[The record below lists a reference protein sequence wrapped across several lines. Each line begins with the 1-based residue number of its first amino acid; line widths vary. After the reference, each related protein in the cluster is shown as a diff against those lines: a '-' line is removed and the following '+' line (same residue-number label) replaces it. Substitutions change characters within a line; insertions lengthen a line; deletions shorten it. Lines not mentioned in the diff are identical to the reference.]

1 MSVNQSVSKQR
12 FRVQIVRKG
21 DVIVSMYKHLSPLTV
36 LHLSRKMPYETHAI
50 RQRDTIVMPLNI
62 IVGKEKS
69 RNAYKRG
76 DVVYSP
82 QEGAIVI
89 FLKDTIP
96 SRSYN
101 IIGEVEEGLDLLD
114 SIKHAESIKIE
125 RIEES

>member
-1 MSVNQSVSKQR
+1 M
-12 FRVQIVRKG
+12 
-21 DVIVSMYKHLSPLTV
+21 IVSIYKHLSPLTV

-89 FLKDTIP
+89 FLKDTTP
-96 SRSYN
+96 TRSYN